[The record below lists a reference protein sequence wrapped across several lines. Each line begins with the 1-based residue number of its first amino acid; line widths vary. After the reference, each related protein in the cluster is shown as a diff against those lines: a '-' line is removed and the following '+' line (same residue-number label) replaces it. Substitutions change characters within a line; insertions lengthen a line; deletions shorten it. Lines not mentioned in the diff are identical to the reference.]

1 MVDSSTIPLDLRT
14 STNYFLDGLFAERV
28 CLSKM
33 DFIIMLQ
40 SPNCSWIFDQDQIR
54 TLLDQYYS
62 TSSQDV
68 STKSDSPQTEQNFI
82 NGSGAY
88 LDVHAKMVEEQ
99 DELQYCHYDNGDE
112 NDNIDI
118 GQMTD

>member
-1 MVDSSTIPLDLRT
+1 
-14 STNYFLDGLFAERV
+14 
-28 CLSKM
+28 
-33 DFIIMLQ
+33 MLQ